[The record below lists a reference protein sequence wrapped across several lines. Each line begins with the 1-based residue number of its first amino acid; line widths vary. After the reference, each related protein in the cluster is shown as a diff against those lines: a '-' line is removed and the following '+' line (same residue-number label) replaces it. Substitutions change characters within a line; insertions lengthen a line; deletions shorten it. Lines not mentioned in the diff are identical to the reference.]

1 MKKKIYIILN
11 RAFRKASKR
20 SCKLVMLSGK
30 QFRQFNSY
38 ICVLERKAKTI
49 EEKALISDCQKVPEI
64 ASDHIFFDYELSMLC
79 QMVTR

>member
-1 MKKKIYIILN
+1 MKKKLFFILN
-11 RAFRKASKR
+11 RAFREASKS
-20 SCKLVMLSGK
+20 SCKLAMLSKK

-38 ICVLERKAKTI
+38 IYVLERKAKTI

-64 ASDHIFFDYELSMLC
+64 ASDRIFFDYELSMLC